1 MIHILYLCLV
11 LLVALLAV
19 LGTMRLYSKPIA
31 SGTALECLV
40 AAGWSLVR
48 TGDEWSVMAGTQVLT
63 HSPSAQ
69 LAISQ
74 AAAVAI
80 NAQKEAGRA

>member
-19 LGTMRLYSKPIA
+19 LGTMRLYSQSIA
-31 SGTALECLV
+31 SGVALECLV
-40 AAGWSLVR
+40 EAGWSLVR
-48 TGDEWSVMAGTQVLT
+48 TGDEWTVLAGTQVLK

-69 LAISQ
+69 LAITQ
-74 AAAVAI
+74 AAKALI
-80 NAQKEAGRA
+80 DAQKEAGNG

>member
-19 LGTMRLYSKPIA
+19 LGTMRLYSQSIA
-31 SGTALECLV
+31 SGIALECLV
-40 AAGWSLVR
+40 EAGWSLVR

-74 AAAVAI
+74 AAAVI
-80 NAQKEAGRA
+80 TAQKEAGRG

>member
-11 LLVALLAV
+11 LLTALLAV
-19 LGTMRLYSKPIA
+19 LGTMLLYSQSIA
-31 SGTALECLV
+31 SGIALECLV
-40 AAGWSLVR
+40 ESGWSLVR

-74 AAAVAI
+74 AAAVTI
-80 NAQKEAGRA
+80 NAQKEAGRG

>member
-19 LGTMRLYSKPIA
+19 LGTMRLYGKSIA
-31 SGTALECLV
+31 SGIALECLV
-40 AAGWSLVR
+40 DAGWSLVR

-74 AAAVAI
+74 AAAAAI
-80 NAQKEAGRA
+80 TAQKEAGRG